1 MRAPGGAFLVPVL
14 TAALLAASCSLL
26 PEREPEAPS
35 SREAWLD
42 LLLAAEDA
50 RDPGSPTLTQAIAR
64 EDPVVR
70 RFAYRALGRA
80 GGLEA
85 VRPILAALV
94 REPLVELRAEGLF
107 ALGLTHHSSVVDAA
121 ERFLLD
127 PNDSVRAAAV
137 TALGLAG
144 DDRGL
149 ITLLEALRDAS
160 PQVRSD
166 AALSL
171 GRLAASREDPLAGR
185 PIAVFLVLGEA
196 LRRDPDARVR
206 WAAAY
211 AAGRLRREEMRPFL
225 AEALGDGDARVRVFA
240 CEGLGLLP
248 PEAASREG
256 LIRCLADGDWT
267 VVVEAV
273 KALKADPSEEVFAA
287 LAPLLAGK
295 GRAGHA
301 SLHVRAAAAEALS
314 PFLGMNGCRPALLAA
329 LADSAESVRG
339 AALEALAS
347 PDDPEQAAALLEDA
361 LAGKTAAQPTR
372 YLQSR
377 AARAAGL
384 LPWELGWPIV
394 EQLLRDP
401 EVAVRSTALG
411 ALGQFKDAPAAPE
424 PALRQAL
431 AEKDPAL
438 REAAASA
445 AGALELAGLLPD
457 LTRALDE
464 SAGADFVEARVS
476 LLRALARAGKEEA
489 VAWLR
494 DYLDDEEAAVREAAR
509 DELARLG
516 GMIPALPRP
525 PPPRRGVLPRAG
537 RDFATGRPNPVVKLV
552 TGKGPFALELQ
563 ADEAP
568 HHAAAFL
575 ERCRAGFYDGFTFHR
590 MVPGF
595 VVQGLDPRGDGY
607 GTGGF
612 SLRGEVNTLRYER
625 GSVGMPDAGP
635 DTGGCQIFIT
645 FRPQPRLDARYT
657 IFARVVEGM
666 EIVEQLDVGDRVE
679 YVVVPAE

>member
-1 MRAPGGAFLVPVL
+1 MRAPPGILLVLLL
-14 TAALLAASCSLL
+14 TAALLAGSCTLL
-26 PEREPEAPS
+26 PDREPEAPS

-50 RDPGSPTLTQAIAR
+50 RDPTNPALTQTIAR

-70 RFAYRALGRA
+70 RCAYRALGRA
-80 GGLEA
+80 GGVEA
-85 VRPILAALV
+85 VRPLLQALV
-94 REPLVELRAEGLF
+94 REPLAELRAEGLF

-127 PNDSVRAAAV
+127 PDEAVRAAAV

-149 ITLLEALRDAS
+149 ITLLQALQDVS
-160 PQVRSD
+160 PQVRSA

-171 GRLAASREDPLAGR
+171 GRLVANIDDPLGER
-185 PIAVFLVLGEA
+185 PVAAFLVLGEV
-196 LRRDPDARVR
+196 LRRDPDAAVR
-206 WAAAY
+206 FAAAY

-225 AEALGDGDARVRVFA
+225 AEALGDSDARVRLFA

-248 PEAASREG
+248 PEPASRAG
-256 LIRCLADGDWT
+256 LIRCLTDPDWT

-273 KALKADPSEEVFAA
+273 KSLRTDPAAEVFAA
-287 LAPLLAGK
+287 LKSLLAGPPSS
-295 GRAGHA
+295 GHA
-301 SLHVRAAAAEALS
+301 SLHVRAAAVEALAAHAEGS
-314 PFLGMNGCRPALLAA
+314 GCRSALLAA
-329 LADSAESVRG
+329 LADASESVRG
-339 AALEALAS
+339 AALEELAALGAS
-347 PDDPEQAAALLEDA
+347 PDAAVLLEDA
-361 LAGKTAAQPTR
+361 LAGRTAAPPTS
-372 YLQSR
+372 YLRSR

-384 LPWELGWPIV
+384 LPDQQGWPIV
-394 EQLLRDP
+394 EALLHDQ
-401 EVAVRSTALG
+401 EVAVRTTALA
-411 ALGQFKDAPAAPE
+411 ALAHFQDAPVELE

-445 AGALELAGLLPD
+445 AGALEMASLLPD
-457 LTRALDE
+457 LARAFDD
-464 SAGADFVEARVS
+464 SAGAEYIETRVS
-476 LLRALARAGKEEA
+476 LLRALALVGKEEA
-489 VAWLR
+489 VARLR
-494 DYLDDEEAAVREAAR
+494 AALNDQEGAVRDAAR
-509 DELARLG
+509 NELARLG
-516 GMIPALPRP
+516 GLIPALPRP
-525 PPPRRGVLPRAG
+525 APPRRGVFPRAG
-537 RDFATGRPNPVVKLV
+537 RDFATGKPNPVVKLV
-552 TGKGPFALELQ
+552 TGKGPFALEVL

-575 ERCRAGFYDGFTFHR
+575 ERCRAGFYDGLTFHR

-595 VVQGLDPRGDGY
+595 VIQGLDPRGDGY
-607 GTGGF
+607 GCGGY
-612 SLRGEVNTLRYER
+612 SLRGEVNPLRYER

-666 EIVEQLDVGDRVE
+666 EVVERLDVGDRVE
-679 YVVVPAE
+679 YVVAPAE